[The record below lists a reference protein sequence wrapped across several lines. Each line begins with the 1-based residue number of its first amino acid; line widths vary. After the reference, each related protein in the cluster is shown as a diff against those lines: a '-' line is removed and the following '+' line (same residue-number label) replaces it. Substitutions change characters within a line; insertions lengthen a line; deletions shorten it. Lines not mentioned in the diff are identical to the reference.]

1 MHTVRTIADVRSMV
15 RLWRGQGERIAFV
28 PTMGNLHA
36 GHMHLVNQ
44 AKHRADRVVVSIF
57 VNPMQF
63 GAGEDFASYP
73 RTLSEDSIKLAE
85 NGAHLLF
92 VPEAGE
98 LYPRGVAAAT
108 RVEVPGISDILCGAS
123 RPGHFTGVATVV
135 NTFINIVQPDMALFG
150 EKDYQQLLV
159 IRRVVADLCLPVT
172 VVGVPTVREADGL
185 AMSSRN
191 SYLTAEERACAPQLY
206 QMLCQVRDRIQGGEA
221 DYASIESEAGQ
232 ALITAGFRPD
242 YVSVRR
248 AEDLMPASAADQTLA
263 ILAAA
268 RLGKTRLIDNL
279 SIELKNR
286 QQNPIISV

>member
-1 MHTVRTIADVRSMV
+1 MHTVRAIADVRSMV
-15 RLWRGQGERIAFV
+15 RLWRGQDERIAFV

-36 GHMHLVNQ
+36 GHIHLVNQ
-44 AKHRADRVVVSIF
+44 ARHRADRVVVSIF

-63 GAGEDFASYP
+63 GENEDFASYP

-92 VPEAGE
+92 VPESGE
-98 LYPRGVAAAT
+98 IYPRGVAGAT

-135 NTFINIVQPDMALFG
+135 NTLFNIVQPDMALFG

-159 IRRVVADLCLPVT
+159 IRRMVADLCLPVT
-172 VVGVPTVREADGL
+172 VVGVPTVREPDGL

-191 SYLTAEERACAPQLY
+191 SYLSAEERARAPQIY
-206 QMLCQVRDRIQGGEA
+206 RVLCQAKERIQGGEVNYTA
-221 DYASIESEAGQ
+221 IESEAGQ
-232 ALITAGFRPD
+232 ALTAAGFHPD

-248 AEDLMPASAADQTLA
+248 AEDLMPASVADHALM

-279 SIELKNR
+279 PIELKNR